1 MKVKKELEGGVTFSK
16 ILNGS
21 VKIIDKNVDLFLSE
35 GRYDLLENTPTPKI
49 LEPIKNNLEEKSV
62 RELRELAKD
71 LEGFDS
77 KMKKQELIQLI
88 QK

>member
-16 ILNGS
+16 ILNGN

-35 GRYDLLENTPTPKI
+35 GRYDLLENTPTPKK

-62 RELRELAKD
+62 KELRELAKD